1 MRSGILSDEY
11 TKQHFAA
18 FFERPFPKGIT
29 NDARHKRVQRP
40 GIPYYDLY
48 QEAQITMDNPYERAS
63 EMVERYVAPVEPVNV
78 PAEVVP
84 DTPKTTIFEMSVD
97 EMQNLMGNNEISPPH
112 QPDFGNPFAVYGD
125 QLASDFISQYGTMQN
140 VMSSSPLYEPAQ
152 EYPPR
157 SLPSLREN
165 SAYNAHGM
173 K

>member
-1 MRSGILSDEY
+1 
-11 TKQHFAA
+11 
-18 FFERPFPKGIT
+18 
-29 NDARHKRVQRP
+29 
-40 GIPYYDLY
+40 
-48 QEAQITMDNPYERAS
+48 MDNPYERAS